1 MINDTKKKSRI
12 GHVVIYIFLA
22 ITTFISIFP
31 FYFMFISGSNTNKD
45 ILSNPPKLSFG
56 PYLAENFKMLSERM
70 DILLTTYNT
79 LFVSIVYTLLA
90 VFIYSAA
97 GYILAKFNFAG
108 RTVIFGFI
116 MLSMMIPTQVL
127 YVPWFKMMIG
137 AGMTDSHWGVI
148 LPMLANSF
156 GVFLMRQN
164 MLSFPTAL
172 IEAARID
179 GSTETRTFF
188 KIVLPNVKP
197 ALGALVIYM
206 FTSMW
211 NNFMWPLIILGSKT
225 KYTFPVA
232 LAMLDG
238 NPTNKNYAVIMLATS
253 IATLP
258 ILIIFLIFQKQFVAG
273 VMGGSVKE

>member
-1 MINDTKKKSRI
+1 
-12 GHVVIYIFLA
+12 
-22 ITTFISIFP
+22 
-31 FYFMFISGSNTNKD
+31 
-45 ILSNPPKLSFG
+45 
-56 PYLAENFKMLSERM
+56 
-70 DILLTTYNT
+70 
-79 LFVSIVYTLLA
+79 
-90 VFIYSAA
+90 
-97 GYILAKFNFAG
+97 
-108 RTVIFGFI
+108 
-116 MLSMMIPTQVL
+116 
-127 YVPWFKMMIG
+127 
-137 AGMTDSHWGVI
+137 
-148 LPMLANSF
+148 
-156 GVFLMRQN
+156 

-188 KIVLPNVKP
+188 KIILPNVKP